1 MKYFN
6 YDTNKYNFRDLICE
20 MLGRDDLENLHDS
33 VDCSELFTMKTEQ
46 STIYHKEF
54 YRQVRGSKFLGT
66 YKKFIENI
74 VKPEFSGDKIVYQKI
89 PTFRVQFLNNF
100 SVGLWHKDKDYSH
113 NELEVNFFI
122 SITDSINTS
131 AVWVE
136 SIEDRGDY
144 KPLNAK
150 YGEYV
155 IWNGSNLKHGNKENK
170 EGVTRVSF
178 DFRVMRYSDYN
189 FEEISNK
196 VSIHAK
202 VPMIIGEYYEV
213 L

>member
-1 MKYFN
+1 MFFSN
-6 YDTNKYNFRDLICE
+6 ISTLLLI
-20 MLGRDDLENLHDS
+20 
-33 VDCSELFTMKTEQ
+33 
-46 STIYHKEF
+46 
-54 YRQVRGSKFLGT
+54 FL
-66 YKKFIENI
+66 NN
-74 VKPEFSGDKIVYQKI
+74 P
-89 PTFRVQFLNNF
+89 PTFAAKCITYSGFSILNNF

-189 FEEISNK
+189 FEERANK
-196 VSIHAK
+196 ESIHAK
-202 VPMIIGEYYEV
+202 EPMIIGEYYEE